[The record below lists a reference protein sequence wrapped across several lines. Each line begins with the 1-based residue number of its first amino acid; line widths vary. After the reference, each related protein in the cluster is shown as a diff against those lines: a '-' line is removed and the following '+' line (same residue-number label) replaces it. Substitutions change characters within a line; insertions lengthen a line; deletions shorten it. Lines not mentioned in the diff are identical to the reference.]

1 MVTATVRSAATPG
14 RSVPWQ
20 VRGFTMVELMVTLV
34 VLAVMLA
41 IAAPGLATFVNNSR
55 LRATQGELMSAL
67 TLARSEATK
76 RGAMVVVEALAPVV
90 GKEFSGGWRVF
101 VDLNDNG
108 VRDVD
113 EAEVRRYPA
122 LAGNQRFATVSG
134 VSNATFNPRGFLKAS
149 ARVEFTLCGQAG
161 QDKGYRIKLEPV
173 GLADVTEERTCS

>member
-1 MVTATVRSAATPG
+1 MLMETVRPATT
-14 RSVPWQ
+14 SVFTVRWR
-20 VRGFTMVELMVTLV
+20 VRGFTMVELLVTLV

-41 IAAPGLATFVNNSR
+41 IAAPGLSTFVNNSR
-55 LRATQGELMSAL
+55 LRATQGELMSTL

-90 GKEFSGGWRVF
+90 GNEFSGGWRVF

-108 VRDVD
+108 TWDAG
-113 EAEVRRYPA
+113 ETEVRRYPA

-134 VSNATFNPRGFLKAS
+134 VSIATFNPRGFLKAS